1 MNRSG
6 AQSDPSLSNLFEKV
20 ILAPDSPEN
29 SMKRLGLSSMA
40 TTVLSP
46 NISQLH
52 ASPLSSPDKVVGK
65 ADEKIFSGQL
75 IASLYKDIGLLDA
88 SLPIAKYLP
97 GTFAR
102 NIKLQKQAYFS
113 SEYELVLLN

>member
-6 AQSDPSLSNLFEKV
+6 AQPDPSLSNLFEKV

-29 SMKRLGLSSMA
+29 STTKRLGLSTQT

-46 NISQLH
+46 NLTQLQ
-52 ASPLSSPDKVVGK
+52 ASPLSSPEKVGAK
-65 ADEKIFSGQL
+65 LDEKILSGQL

-88 SLPIAKYLP
+88 HLPIAKYLP
-97 GTFAR
+97 GNFFMMR
-102 NIKLQKQAYFS
+102 WNPKINRYFCK
-113 SEYELVLLN
+113 EY